1 MRRKIDTSRSRFAEF
16 RKATKVGEI
25 RVEDEDSNIS
35 RTDQRYRNGYMI
47 LGNTPCATLMF
58 AC

>member
-25 RVEDEDSNIS
+25 RVEDEDSK
-35 RTDQRYRNGYMI
+35 
-47 LGNTPCATLMF
+47 
-58 AC
+58 